1 MWLTQSSFSALKNN
15 NNKMKNK
22 EQHILPFLER
32 LLDGAEV
39 EWKKLGEVCDFKN
52 GFAFKSNLFK
62 EKGLP
67 IIRISNITGTS
78 VDVSD
83 VKYFDI
89 QDYHKNGNPL
99 DYSIDKGDVLIAMS
113 GATTAKIGYYDKEE
127 KAYQNQRVG
136 KFIPQKNILNSR
148 FLYHFLQTRTQYIYN
163 LAGGGAQPNLSS
175 NDIKEKIIIP
185 VPSISV
191 QEEIVRILDKFT
203 TLEAELDCRKRQ
215 YEYYRNQLLSF
226 KDGSV
231 TWKSL
236 GAVIKPTVNIK
247 WSKAKQVYR
256 YIDLTSVNIE
266 TRTIFATEE
275 ITSETAPSRA
285 KKIVLANDVIFA
297 TTRPTQM
304 RITVVPCEY
313 NNQVASTGYCVLR
326 ADDKQV
332 LSKWIYFLLSTNK
345 FRTFLEDNQ
354 SGTAYPAISDSKLKE
369 FQIPVPPL
377 SEQQRIVSI
386 LDKFDTLT
394 TSISEGLPK
403 EIELRRKQ
411 YEYYREQLLSFRH

>member
-1 MWLTQSSFSALKNN
+1 
-15 NNKMKNK
+15 MKNK

-203 TLEAELDCRKRQ
+203 TLEAELEAELDCRKRQ

>member
-1 MWLTQSSFSALKNN
+1 
-15 NNKMKNK
+15 MKNK

>member
-1 MWLTQSSFSALKNN
+1 
-15 NNKMKNK
+15 MKNK
-22 EQHILPFLER
+22 EQHIFPFLER

-89 QDYHKNGNPL
+89 QDYHKNSNPL

-203 TLEAELDCRKRQ
+203 TLEAGLEAELDCRKRQ

-226 KDGSV
+226 DMLNKGEQRLNDVSIIALGDLGEFVRGSGLPKKDFTSTGVGCIHYGQIYTYYGTSTDKTLSFVSPETASRLKHVDYGDVIV
-231 TWKSL
+231 T
-236 GAVIKPTVNIK
+236 N
-247 WSKAKQVYR
+247 
-256 YIDLTSVNIE
+256 TSENIE
-266 TRTIFATEE
+266 DVCKAVAYMGKESIVIGGHACIFK
-275 ITSETAPSRA
+275 PSDKIIGKYFAYYTQTVRFASDKRKYA
-285 KKIVLANDVIFA
+285 KGTKVIDVSAND
-297 TTRPTQM
+297 
-304 RITVVPCEY
+304 
-313 NNQVASTGYCVLR
+313 
-326 ADDKQV
+326 
-332 LSKWIYFLLSTNK
+332 LSKI
-345 FRTFLEDNQ
+345 
-354 SGTAYPAISDSKLKE
+354 
-369 FQIPVPPL
+369 QIPVPSL
-377 SEQQRIVSI
+377 TEQHRIVSI
-386 LDKFDTLT
+386 LDKFDTLVN
-394 TSISEGLPK
+394 SISEGLPK

-411 YEYYREQLLSFRH
+411 YEYYRERLLSFRH